1 MRKLQAFLA
10 ACVALAV
17 PGLPPSHEAIAHE
30 ATKANVTVTHPWV
43 RATPGGAVNGAA
55 FLEIKTGPGAA
66 DRLIE
71 ASSPV
76 ATRVEIHTH
85 IVDGNVMRMRRVENL
100 PVAGGGSVV
109 LKPGG
114 DHIMLMGLRQPLKEG
129 ELVKLT
135 LVFEKAGAI
144 DIEATVEPIGAAGP
158 HGMDHQPGHAPE
170 AGGAHKH

>member
-1 MRKLQAFLA
+1 MRKLQALLA
-10 ACVALAV
+10 ACTVVAATSLAQ
-17 PGLPPSHEAIAHE
+17 AHD
-30 ATKANVTVTHPWV
+30 ATKAGVTVSHPWV
-43 RATPGGAVNGAA
+43 RATPGGAVTGAA
-55 FLEIKTGPGAA
+55 YLEIKTAPGAA

-76 ATRVEIHTH
+76 AARVEFHTH
-85 IVDGNVMRMRRVENL
+85 IVDGPVMAMRRMENL
-100 PVAGGGSVV
+100 PVTAASSVV

-114 DHIMLMGLRQPLKEG
+114 DHIMLVGLKQPLKEG

-158 HGMDHQPGHAPE
+158 HGMDHQPGHGPQT
-170 AGGAHKH
+170 AGDHKH